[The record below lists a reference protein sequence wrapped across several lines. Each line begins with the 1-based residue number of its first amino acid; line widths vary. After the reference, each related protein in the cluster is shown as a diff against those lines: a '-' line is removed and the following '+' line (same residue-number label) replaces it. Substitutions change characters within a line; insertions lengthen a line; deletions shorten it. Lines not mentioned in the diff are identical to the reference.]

1 MNQQLVDALNKQLAN
16 WNILYTKLHHYHWYV
31 DGAHFFTLHEKFE
44 EYYDEAAGYIDEIA
58 ERVLTIKGKPLS
70 SLKAY
75 LEAATINEAEGK
87 ETDHEMVAQLAKD
100 FQQIV
105 NESNEI
111 IEVAEESQDQPTSD
125 LFIGIKA
132 SLEKH
137 IWMLDAFNAKQ

>member
-1 MNQQLVDALNKQLAN
+1 MNQQLIDALNKQLAN
-16 WNILYTKLHHYHWYV
+16 WNVLYTKLHHYHWYV
-31 DGAHFFTLHEKFE
+31 NGVNFFTLHEKFE
-44 EYYDEAAGYIDEIA
+44 EYYDEAASYIDEIA

-70 SLKAY
+70 SLKGY
-75 LEAATINEAEGK
+75 LEAATIHEAVGNES
-87 ETDHEMVAQLAKD
+87 DHEMVAQLVLD

-111 IEVAEESQDQPTSD
+111 IEVAEETEDQPTSD

-137 IWMLDAFNAKQ
+137 IWMLEAFNA

>member
-75 LEAATINEAEGK
+75 LEVATINEAEGK
-87 ETDHEMVAQLAKD
+87 ESDHEMVAQLAKD

-111 IEVAEESQDQPTSD
+111 IEAAEEAQDQPTSD